1 MCYTFDRCPHVL
13 EEFLSNTRLNFLY
26 FLVELW
32 VQFLLSG
39 SSPVWTLFTTVQLIP
54 FDISPHCSILLYS
67 LIERC
72 CAPAYK
78 GGTKGDTTKLS
89 IFFHR
94 HHSIS
99 ISESLFYNSYFNYN
113 CRCDL
118 LYPYVIL
125 GIWAGW
131 LFLRQTVWICQ
142 LLRSTAKIFGPFTAY
157 GKRHRDSVFAYSLC
171 CFVGRRHVVSNHYH
185 TL

>member
-1 MCYTFDRCPHVL
+1 MTDLEILRKKRTQVLLVWKTRLVIESYYFKLMCYTFDRCPHVL
-13 EEFLSNTRLNFLY
+13 EEFLSNTRFNFLY

-99 ISESLFYNSYFNYN
+99 ISES
-113 CRCDL
+113 R
-118 LYPYVIL
+118 
-125 GIWAGW
+125 
-131 LFLRQTVWICQ
+131 
-142 LLRSTAKIFGPFTAY
+142 
-157 GKRHRDSVFAYSLC
+157 
-171 CFVGRRHVVSNHYH
+171 
-185 TL
+185 